1 MRGLIT
7 LVVAVVGSLCLLAV
21 LIGMDVGDDNSGET
35 VRASNWAGDVCGTI
49 GAWEGQI
56 EAIADGLRTANSAVR
71 PHDGGS
77 GDEVEGTLLMRAALT
92 RAIQATDLTLQ
103 EGLERAGIPD
113 ADGGEQASQLLID
126 WAQDTKEGLR
136 SARATIE
143 RDADS
148 TTAALEALGYAS
160 SVLSQAQVQG
170 RETFEQIA
178 DLDPELEQ
186 ALSEA
191 EECTILQE
199 QQP

>member
-35 VRASNWAGDVCGTI
+35 VRASNWAEDVCGTI

-56 EAIADGLRTANSAVR
+56 EAIADGVRTANAAVR
-71 PHDGGS
+71 PNDGGS
-77 GDEVEGTLLMRAALT
+77 GDSVEGTIFVRTAIT

-126 WAQDTKEGLR
+126 WAQDTKEGPAPHGRRSSGSRTARPPQSRR
-136 SARATIE
+136 SATRRACSRSRRSRAARPSSRSPT
-143 RDADS
+143 S
-148 TTAALEALGYAS
+148 TPTS
-160 SVLSQAQVQG
+160 S
-170 RETFEQIA
+170 RR
-178 DLDPELEQ
+178 
-186 ALSEA
+186 
-191 EECTILQE
+191 
-199 QQP
+199 